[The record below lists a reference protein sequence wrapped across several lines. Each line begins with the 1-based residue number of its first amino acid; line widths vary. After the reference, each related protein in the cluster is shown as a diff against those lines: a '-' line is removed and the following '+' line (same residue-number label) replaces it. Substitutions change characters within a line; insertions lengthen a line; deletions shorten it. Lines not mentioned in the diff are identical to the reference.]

1 MVVNFLRTNK
11 MCAYMLTALRFYL
24 GFTWMVAGWGK
35 LTGGGFDATGFLK
48 GAIANPVAGPD
59 GVVYGW
65 YVTFLEAVALPN
77 VELFNFLVPMGEFLV
92 GLGLILGC
100 FTTAAAFFGV
110 LMNFAFILAGT
121 VSHNPTDILMGVVI
135 MVAGYNAGRYG
146 LDRWVLPMIKKMVK
160 RNPTTPNNPN
170 NEEDHDKPI
179 AA

>member
-1 MVVNFLRTNK
+1 
-11 MCAYMLTALRFYL
+11 
-24 GFTWMVAGWGK
+24 MVAGWEK
-35 LTGGGFDATGFLK
+35 LTGGGFDATGNLK

-65 YVTFLEAVALPN
+65 YVTFLENIALPN
-77 VELFNFLVPMGEFLV
+77 VNLFNFLVPMGEFLV

-121 VSHNPTDILMGVVI
+121 VSHNPTDSLIGFII

-146 LDRWVLPMIKKMVK
+146 LDRWMLPMIKKYMERK
-160 RNPTTPNNPN
+160 PNNPN
-170 NEEDHDKPI
+170 NKEENHKPV

>member
-1 MVVNFLRTNK
+1 MVNFLRNNK
-11 MCAYMLTALRFYL
+11 ISAYILTALRFYL

-59 GVVYGW
+59 GIVYGW
-65 YVTFLEAVALPN
+65 YVTFLETVALPN
-77 VELFNFLVPMGEFLV
+77 VGLFNFLVPMGEFLV

-110 LMNFAFILAGT
+110 VMNFAFILAGT
-121 VSHNPTDILMGVVI
+121 LSHNPTDILMGMII

-146 LDRWVLPMIKKMVK
+146 LDRWVLPLIKKVIV
-160 RNPTTPNNPN
+160 RNTKNPDTPNTDGENR
-170 NEEDHDKPI
+170 KVV